1 MWMGMEYKVRI
12 DRWRKFVFLM
22 KADRAGRKRY
32 QDKRRRRAIGKWF
45 GFCSENARKRYYLG
59 MSAEYY
65 LKTLVK
71 KVFHKYK
78 RATILEK
85 RRCEREWIRAVKL
98 HACVVYETVFSGW
111 QYYRFACL
119 NEKKANEFSRRMKL
133 VRRRA
138 EREKKKGK
146 RGWRGKRDGK
156 RGKRGKRD
164 EPDHEHSLNVCS
176 VDVLERG

>member
-1 MWMGMEYKVRI
+1 VLRRYVMWMGMEYKVRI

-65 LKTLVK
+65 LKTLVT

-78 RATILEK
+78 RATLLEK

-119 NEKKANEFSRRMKL
+119 NEKKANEFARRMTQ
-133 VRRRA
+133 VRRREGEKA
-138 EREKKKGK
+138 RGGEDGRKERK
-146 RGWRGKRDGK
+146 
-156 RGKRGKRD
+156 
-164 EPDHEHSLNVCS
+164 
-176 VDVLERG
+176 ERKERRTRPCTLFTRVPC